1 MDYRY
6 SYRSRSCVRWF
17 QLHGIMQEI
26 ERKFLVRKDGSY
38 KAMASSHSHIRQGY
52 MACKGATVR
61 IRLRDDKAYLTIKGP
76 SRNGGMSR
84 FEFEREILVEEADE
98 MFKLCVGG
106 VIDKTRWIVPYEGH
120 IFEVDE
126 FHGIN
131 DGLLFAEVELKT
143 EDEHFEKPLFLGP
156 EVTGN
161 RHFYNSHLL
170 VNPYPQW
177 RETVPEE
184 YR

>member
-1 MDYRY
+1 
-6 SYRSRSCVRWF
+6 
-17 QLHGIMQEI
+17 MQEI

-76 SRNGGMSR
+76 SRNGGLSR

-126 FHGIN
+126 FHDIN

-143 EDEHFEKPLFLGP
+143 EDEHFEKPPFLGP

>member
-1 MDYRY
+1 
-6 SYRSRSCVRWF
+6 
-17 QLHGIMQEI
+17 MQEI

-76 SRNGGMSR
+76 SRNGGLSR

-161 RHFYNSHLL
+161 RHYYNSHLL
-170 VNPYPQW
+170 VNPYPHW

>member
-1 MDYRY
+1 
-6 SYRSRSCVRWF
+6 
-17 QLHGIMQEI
+17 MQEI

-106 VIDKTRWIVPYEGH
+106 VVDKTRWIVPYEGH

-143 EDEHFEKPLFLGP
+143 EDEHFEKPPFLGP

-161 RHFYNSHLL
+161 RHYYNSHLL

>member
-1 MDYRY
+1 
-6 SYRSRSCVRWF
+6 
-17 QLHGIMQEI
+17 MQEI

-76 SRNGGMSR
+76 SRNGGMSQ

-143 EDEHFEKPLFLGP
+143 EDEHFEKPPFLGP

-161 RHFYNSHLL
+161 RHYYNSHLL

>member
-1 MDYRY
+1 
-6 SYRSRSCVRWF
+6 
-17 QLHGIMQEI
+17 MQEI

-76 SRNGGMSR
+76 SRNGGLSR

-143 EDEHFEKPLFLGP
+143 EDEHFEKPPFLGP

>member
-1 MDYRY
+1 
-6 SYRSRSCVRWF
+6 
-17 QLHGIMQEI
+17 MQEI
-26 ERKFLVRKDGSY
+26 ERKFLVRKDGFY

-52 MACKGATVR
+52 MACKGAAVR

-76 SRNGGMSR
+76 SRNGGLSR

-143 EDEHFEKPLFLGP
+143 EDEHFEKPPFLGP

>member
-1 MDYRY
+1 
-6 SYRSRSCVRWF
+6 
-17 QLHGIMQEI
+17 MQEI

-76 SRNGGMSR
+76 SRNGGLSR

-143 EDEHFEKPLFLGP
+143 EDEHFEKPPFLGP

-161 RHFYNSHLL
+161 RHFFNSHLL

>member
-1 MDYRY
+1 
-6 SYRSRSCVRWF
+6 
-17 QLHGIMQEI
+17 MQEI

-76 SRNGGMSR
+76 SRNGGLSR

-143 EDEHFEKPLFLGP
+143 EDEHFEKPPFLGP

-161 RHFYNSHLL
+161 RHYYNSHLL
-170 VNPYPQW
+170 VNPYPKW

>member
-1 MDYRY
+1 
-6 SYRSRSCVRWF
+6 
-17 QLHGIMQEI
+17 MQEI

-143 EDEHFEKPLFLGP
+143 EDEHFEKPTFLGP

-170 VNPYPQW
+170 VNPYPLW

>member
-1 MDYRY
+1 
-6 SYRSRSCVRWF
+6 
-17 QLHGIMQEI
+17 MQEI

-76 SRNGGMSR
+76 SRNGGLSR

-143 EDEHFEKPLFLGP
+143 EDEHFEKPLFLAP

>member
-1 MDYRY
+1 MA
-6 SYRSRSCVRWF
+6 
-17 QLHGIMQEI
+17 QEI

-143 EDEHFEKPLFLGP
+143 EDEHFEKPPFLGP

-161 RHFYNSHLL
+161 RHYYNSHLL

>member
-1 MDYRY
+1 
-6 SYRSRSCVRWF
+6 
-17 QLHGIMQEI
+17 MQEI

-76 SRNGGMSR
+76 SRNGEMSR

-143 EDEHFEKPLFLGP
+143 EDEHFEKPPFLGP

-161 RHFYNSHLL
+161 RHYYNSHLL

>member
-1 MDYRY
+1 
-6 SYRSRSCVRWF
+6 
-17 QLHGIMQEI
+17 MQEI

-76 SRNGGMSR
+76 SRNGGLSR

-143 EDEHFEKPLFLGP
+143 EDEHFEKPPFLGP

-161 RHFYNSHLL
+161 RQYYNSHLL

>member
-1 MDYRY
+1 
-6 SYRSRSCVRWF
+6 
-17 QLHGIMQEI
+17 MQEI
-26 ERKFLVRKDGSY
+26 ERKFLVRKDCSY

-76 SRNGGMSR
+76 SRNGGLSR

-143 EDEHFEKPLFLGP
+143 EDEHFEKPPFLGP

>member
-1 MDYRY
+1 
-6 SYRSRSCVRWF
+6 
-17 QLHGIMQEI
+17 MQEI

-52 MACKGATVR
+52 MACKGAAVR

-76 SRNGGMSR
+76 SRNGGLSR

-106 VIDKTRWIVPYEGH
+106 VVDKTRWIVPYEGH

-143 EDEHFEKPLFLGP
+143 EDEHFEKPPFLGP

>member
-1 MDYRY
+1 
-6 SYRSRSCVRWF
+6 
-17 QLHGIMQEI
+17 MQEI
-26 ERKFLVRKDGSY
+26 ERKFLVRRDGSY
-38 KAMASSHSHIRQGY
+38 KTMASSHSHIRQGY

-61 IRLRDDKAYLTIKGP
+61 IRLRDDKAFLTIKGP
-76 SRNGGMSR
+76 SSNGGMSR

-98 MFKLCVGG
+98 MLKLCVGG

-143 EDEHFEKPLFLGP
+143 EDEHFEKPPFLGP

-170 VNPYPQW
+170 INPYPQW
-177 RETVPEE
+177 RETVPPEF
-184 YR
+184 R

>member
-1 MDYRY
+1 
-6 SYRSRSCVRWF
+6 
-17 QLHGIMQEI
+17 MQEI

-38 KAMASSHSHIRQGY
+38 KAMASSYSHIRQGY
-52 MACKGATVR
+52 MACKGAAVR

-143 EDEHFEKPLFLGP
+143 EDEHFEKPPFLGP

>member
-1 MDYRY
+1 
-6 SYRSRSCVRWF
+6 
-17 QLHGIMQEI
+17 MQEI

-143 EDEHFEKPLFLGP
+143 EDEHFEKPPFLGP

-161 RHFYNSHLL
+161 RHYFNSHLL

>member
-1 MDYRY
+1 
-6 SYRSRSCVRWF
+6 
-17 QLHGIMQEI
+17 MQEI

-76 SRNGGMSR
+76 SRNGGLSR

-120 IFEVDE
+120 IFEADE

-143 EDEHFEKPLFLGP
+143 EDEHFEKPPFLGP

>member
-1 MDYRY
+1 M
-6 SYRSRSCVRWF
+6 
-17 QLHGIMQEI
+17 HGIMQEI

-143 EDEHFEKPLFLGP
+143 EDEHFEKPPFLGP

-161 RHFYNSHLL
+161 RHYYNSHLL

>member
-1 MDYRY
+1 
-6 SYRSRSCVRWF
+6 
-17 QLHGIMQEI
+17 MQEI

-76 SRNGGMSR
+76 SRNGGLSR

-106 VIDKTRWIVPYEGH
+106 VVDKTRWIVPYEGH

-143 EDEHFEKPLFLGP
+143 EDEHFEKPPFLGP

-161 RHFYNSHLL
+161 RHYYNSHLL

>member
-1 MDYRY
+1 
-6 SYRSRSCVRWF
+6 
-17 QLHGIMQEI
+17 MQEI

-76 SRNGGMSR
+76 SRNGGLSR

-143 EDEHFEKPLFLGP
+143 EDEHFEKPPFLGP

-161 RHFYNSHLL
+161 RHFYNSHIL

>member
-1 MDYRY
+1 
-6 SYRSRSCVRWF
+6 
-17 QLHGIMQEI
+17 MQEI

-106 VIDKTRWIVPYEGH
+106 VVDKTRWIVPYEGH

-143 EDEHFEKPLFLGP
+143 EDEHFEKPPFLGP

>member
-1 MDYRY
+1 
-6 SYRSRSCVRWF
+6 
-17 QLHGIMQEI
+17 MQEI

-38 KAMASSHSHIRQGY
+38 KAMASSYSHIRQGY

>member
-1 MDYRY
+1 
-6 SYRSRSCVRWF
+6 
-17 QLHGIMQEI
+17 MQEI

-52 MACKGATVR
+52 MACRGATVR

-76 SRNGGMSR
+76 SRNGGLSR

-143 EDEHFEKPLFLGP
+143 EDEHFEKPPFLGP

>member
-1 MDYRY
+1 
-6 SYRSRSCVRWF
+6 
-17 QLHGIMQEI
+17 MQEI

-76 SRNGGMSR
+76 SRNGGLSR

-143 EDEHFEKPLFLGP
+143 EDEHFEKPPFLGP

-170 VNPYPQW
+170 VHPYPQW